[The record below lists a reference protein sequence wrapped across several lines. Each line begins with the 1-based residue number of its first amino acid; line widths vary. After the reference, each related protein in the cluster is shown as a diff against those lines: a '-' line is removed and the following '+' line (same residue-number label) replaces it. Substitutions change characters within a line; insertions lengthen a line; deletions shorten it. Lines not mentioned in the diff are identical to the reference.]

1 MFLAPTP
8 EIQQQNVY
16 ICIKRVRQNFA
27 MKTSRPSLQQSI
39 CQNFPD
45 KVVGQPLKGRW
56 YTMAQFFAVE
66 CQIDEEFRREI

>member
-1 MFLAPTP
+1 
-8 EIQQQNVY
+8 
-16 ICIKRVRQNFA
+16 

-45 KVVGQPLKGRW
+45 KVVGQPLKGQW
-56 YTMAQFFAVE
+56 YTIAQFFAVQ